1 MGLSLVP
8 ILGPTLAAT
17 LLWEVT
23 YERLPDPKIQVAPSS
38 AVSFPPYTSQGR
50 AASAVHSVAALV
62 GWNHMVLA
70 VQQWG
75 GNRGAGL
82 LPATERNREPYPCS
96 VSIPNHGHSY
106 KSNDLL

>member
-38 AVSFPPYTSQGR
+38 AVSLPPYTSQGR

-70 VQQWG
+70 VQEWG
-75 GNRGAGL
+75 GNRLSHRSPGMGSWFA
-82 LPATERNREPYPCS
+82 P
-96 VSIPNHGHSY
+96 
-106 KSNDLL
+106 SN